1 MMPMERAEA
10 TRGSIL
16 VVDDEPTIA
25 EVVARYLQR
34 AGYEARTAA
43 DGPSAV
49 VAAMSRRPDLVVL
62 DIMLP
67 GLDGLEVMRKL
78 REDAGTRVPVI
89 LLTAK
94 GEESDRLVGLRQGA
108 DDYVVKPF
116 SPLELVARVDAV
128 LRRADSVRDAEEAM
142 RFSDLE
148 IDPATRTVVVR
159 GRQTDLT
166 VREFDLLHFLAATRA
181 RSSAAIS

>member
-1 MMPMERAEA
+1 M
-10 TRGSIL
+10 

-67 GLDGLEVMRKL
+67 GLDGLEVMRRL
-78 REDAGTRVPVI
+78 QEDADARVPVI

-116 SPLELVARVDAV
+116 SPLSWWRAWTPCCAAPMAAV
-128 LRRADSVRDAEEAM
+128 TRRRRSAS
-142 RFSDLE
+142 
-148 IDPATRTVVVR
+148 ATSRSIR
-159 GRQTDLT
+159 RHGRL
-166 VREFDLLHFLAATRA
+166 
-181 RSSAAIS
+181 SSAGDRWT

>member
-62 DIMLP
+62 DNIHHP
-67 GLDGLEVMRKL
+67 GL
-78 REDAGTRVPVI
+78 T
-89 LLTAK
+89 
-94 GEESDRLVGLRQGA
+94 
-108 DDYVVKPF
+108 
-116 SPLELVARVDAV
+116 
-128 LRRADSVRDAEEAM
+128 DSK
-142 RFSDLE
+142 
-148 IDPATRTVVVR
+148 
-159 GRQTDLT
+159 
-166 VREFDLLHFLAATRA
+166 
-181 RSSAAIS
+181 